1 MGQTVSEKI
10 ISKAAGLT
18 EVKPGDVV
26 TCSVDLAMIHDSGG
40 PRRVKQIMEKLG
52 ANVWDPNKVVLVSD
66 HFAHNTDSESMKI
79 LQLTRDWAKGQKIHN
94 FYDQEGICHIVTPE
108 RGHLLPGMFAV
119 GGDSHSPT
127 GGAFGCFMF
136 GVGSTDMLGIL
147 VTGKTW
153 VKVPETINI
162 NWSGSLKQGVVAKD
176 MALRMCAALGM
187 NGGAYQAIQYTGDAV
202 QSLSMTERMTLCN
215 MSAELGAQTG
225 IIAPDEI
232 TYEYIREAGGHIED
246 ENNLISDDDANY
258 LIKHEF
264 SANDLEPQVA
274 TPHSPANSTEIKNI
288 EKVQVD
294 KFYIGAC
301 TGAKLV
307 DLSMAAKILKNNKVA
322 AGKQLTVAPAS
333 SKIYNQASENGVMS
347 ILTEAGAKLL
357 PPGCGACA
365 GYGAGVLENNEVCLA
380 STARNFQ
387 GRMGSST
394 SHVYLG
400 SPYTVAASA
409 VTGTITDPREF
420 LED

>member
-1 MGQTVSEKI
+1 MGQTISEKI
-10 ISKAAGLT
+10 ISKAAGLK

-79 LQLTRDWAKGQKIHN
+79 LQLTRDWAKGQKIDN

-187 NGGAYQAIQYTGDAV
+187 NGGDYQAIQYTGDAV

-225 IIAPDEI
+225 IIAPVE
-232 TYEYIREAGGHIED
+232 TTFEYI
-246 ENNLISDDDANY
+246 
-258 LIKHEF
+258 
-264 SANDLEPQVA
+264 
-274 TPHSPANSTEIKNI
+274 
-288 EKVQVD
+288 
-294 KFYIGAC
+294 
-301 TGAKLV
+301 
-307 DLSMAAKILKNNKVA
+307 
-322 AGKQLTVAPAS
+322 
-333 SKIYNQASENGVMS
+333 
-347 ILTEAGAKLL
+347 
-357 PPGCGACA
+357 
-365 GYGAGVLENNEVCLA
+365 
-380 STARNFQ
+380 
-387 GRMGSST
+387 
-394 SHVYLG
+394 
-400 SPYTVAASA
+400 
-409 VTGTITDPREF
+409 
-420 LED
+420 